1 MLLSM
6 AIYGVILAFGAKT
19 ISDGSELLLDLF
31 PSAGTVIGALL
42 LPVLGAVPDAAIV
55 VASGLGSIEEAQEQ
69 LNVGVGTLAGSTIML
84 LTVPWA
90 ASTFIARCDL
100 DSDGQAI
107 DGKLTRGCSTSRQL
121 DLCRRRLTVVRQ
133 I

>member
-1 MLLSM
+1 M

-31 PSAGTVIGALL
+31 PNAGTVIGALL

-69 LNVGVGTLAGSTIML
+69 LNVGIGTLAGSTIML

-100 DSDGQAI
+100 DSNGQAI
-107 DGKLTRGCSTSRQL
+107 DGKLTRGCSS
-121 DLCRRRLTVVRQ
+121 
-133 I
+133 